1 MYGLSRRKGQAPC
14 RQGGGYWRKPAT
26 TISRSCAQRLVLRMD
41 GAWRAISYDRDHDQP
56 RRGVL
61 RPTGQQSPSQLLLTA
76 GPPSCPLSVNTSLSS
91 TTMSRLET
99 LPLLASALPIRAL
112 MKAVHSV
119 HETFLIC
126 L

>member
-1 MYGLSRRKGQAPC
+1 MYGLSRRKRQAPC
-14 RQGGGYWRKPAT
+14 RQGGAYWGKPAT
-26 TISRSCAQRLVLRMD
+26 TISRSCAQRLLLSMD
-41 GAWRAISYDRDHDQP
+41 GAWRAISYYRDDDNSAAVSPTPPASSHP
-56 RRGVL
+56 R
-61 RPTGQQSPSQLLLTA
+61 QLLLTA
-76 GPPSCPLSVNTSLSS
+76 GPPSCPLSVNTCLSS

-126 L
+126 V